1 MVKQWKIEEK
11 ECVTI
16 VNNEQDF
23 SKNASK
29 PTYVSRKT
37 FGKNYAVILE
47 IKPVLTLNKPMYFGF
62 TTLELIKW
70 LMYEFHYNFLKK
82 DFDVGLLFTGT
93 DSLTYEVKSEDVCD
107 DFFRHKHLFDL
118 SNYPKD

>member
-23 SKNASK
+23 SKNVSK

-70 LMYEFHYNFLKK
+70 LMYDFHYNFLKK

-107 DFFRHKHLFDL
+107 DLFKHKHLFDL